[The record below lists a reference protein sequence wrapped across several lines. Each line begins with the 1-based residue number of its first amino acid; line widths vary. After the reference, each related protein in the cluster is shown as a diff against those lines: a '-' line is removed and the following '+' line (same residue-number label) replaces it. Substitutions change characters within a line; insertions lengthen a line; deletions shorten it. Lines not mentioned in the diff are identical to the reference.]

1 MIVSKDFI
9 AMLSDGSQA
18 RKTSNEKELILV
30 KVNRFEIP
38 VYFVLSLLDMA
49 TFGETN
55 ADTLKKV

>member
-1 MIVSKDFI
+1 MIVSKDFT

-18 RKTSNEKELILV
+18 RKTGNEKELILV

>member
-18 RKTSNEKELILV
+18 RKTGNEKELILV
-30 KVNRFEIP
+30 KVDRFEIP

>member
-18 RKTSNEKELILV
+18 RKTGNEKELILV